1 MITTF
6 STLYILKW
14 TDENNSSHEE
24 RSWNLE
30 KTLQRCRELRAKGYD
45 VGRYKLVTETS
56 MEKHVVE
63 RVI

>member
-1 MITTF
+1 MINTF

-30 KTLQRCRELRAKGYD
+30 KTLKRAHELKNKGYD
-45 VGRYKLVTETS
+45 VDRYKLVTETS
-56 MEKHVVE
+56 IEKHVVE
-63 RVI
+63 RAI